1 MECTI
6 TKITKKGAEEANF
19 KNLLEAYKKLG
30 KKVKQGYAGSIVYDY
45 DSAEETIE
53 KRKKGLIELVNDSG
67 KYFASNKENL
77 QNFVDKFGGESKNF
91 PIFVDNRRWENTM
104 NKLKNGDNAKDLIGE
119 TFNVPEGKVDI
130 TNFINDQLSLL
141 EIPEIQRDTFST
153 YIYTFKRKLV
163 GESFRKEFSRNIHK
177 LHHYRNTG
185 QKNFKIEF

>member
-6 TKITKKGAEEANF
+6 TKITKKGTEGVNF

-45 DSAEETIE
+45 DSAEDVIE
-53 KRKKGLIELVNDSG
+53 SRKKGLIELVNDSG

-104 NKLKNGDNAKDLIGE
+104 NKLKNGDNVKDLIGE
-119 TFNVPEGKVDI
+119 TFNVPKEKDAI
-130 TNFINDQLSLL
+130 TKFINAQLSLL

-153 YIYTFKRKLV
+153 YIYTFKRKLI

-185 QKNFKIEF
+185 QKNFKIE